1 MSFGRMNTFIEI
13 ISTTPTKDAEG
24 FVTTGDTVLANVR
37 AYFEPKNTTE
47 KWRNNAA
54 FAEATALFRFRAIP
68 GVTVDP
74 TIYIICGGDRYR
86 VISAEDVRGRGMYTV
101 VMAAKVEGTVY

>member
-1 MSFGRMNTFIEI
+1 MSFGKMNSFIELV
-13 ISTTPTKDAEG
+13 SATPTKDSEG

-54 FAEATALFRFRAIP
+54 FSEATALFRLRAIP
-68 GVTVDP
+68 GVAVDP

-86 VISAEDVRGRGMYTV
+86 VISAEDVRGRGRYWEILT
-101 VMAAKVEGTVY
+101 AKVEGSVY